1 MARKQFTFVTPPGEP
16 VDRELCLTMGNAG
29 TYEEPNWCPMGT
41 RVESSSVEMDHSE
54 ESSTDILGNVHGK
67 AKKPIMTQE
76 LDPCPVDSGDEY
88 QKKLIELHVID
99 KNVRALMNQ
108 DLLIVHAYLKDEQG
122 NFFAERYPS
131 SMVLP
136 SGLGGDGGDS
146 LTMPVK
152 VTFGGQREPG
162 TVKITEEGGKKSYT
176 FTPGIEEE

>member
-1 MARKQFTFVTPPGEP
+1 MAKKKFTFVTPPGEP
-16 VDRELCLTMGNAG
+16 VARELCLTLGNAG
-29 TYEEPNWCPMGT
+29 TFEEPSWHPMGT
-41 RVESSSVEMDHSE
+41 RVQSSSVDFDHSE
-54 ESSTDILGNVHGK
+54 ETDVDILGNTHGK
-67 AKKPIMTQE
+67 AKKAIKTQE

-88 QKKLIELHVID
+88 QKKLLELTIIED
-99 KNVRALMNQ
+99 NVAALTNQ
-108 DLLIVHAYLKDEQG
+108 DLLIVHAYYKDDAG

-136 SGLGGDGGDS
+136 TSLGGDGGDF

-152 VTFGGQREPG
+152 VTFGGQRTPG